1 MRATVLMGAVAFTVW
16 VTPVEAQPSAA
27 AGDGAT
33 ANPIS
38 RLVGAVR
45 DRMSTNT
52 TPATPAAQPARTTQK
67 RSRRVRRGKSVR
79 ARSGIRTRSGVRTR
93 VSSRSRMRARP
104 VPVEADVSDVPWPRS
119 VAMLRS
125 KVQRPSAAPSGVTIL
140 RTRVVRRP
148 IVQTIIIADH
158 LLALP
163 AVEILGEPVRLD
175 VPGLGEVEVPEDRYG
190 ALFQLLSS
198 QEPDKQQQALHTL
211 RELRD
216 TANALRAWAARS
228 RGTQPPGAPAPVLG
242 R

>member
-1 MRATVLMGAVAFTVW
+1 M
-16 VTPVEAQPSAA
+16 
-27 AGDGAT
+27 
-33 ANPIS
+33 
-38 RLVGAVR
+38 
-45 DRMSTNT
+45 
-52 TPATPAAQPARTTQK
+52 
-67 RSRRVRRGKSVR
+67 RVRR
-79 ARSGIRTRSGVRTR
+79 A
-93 VSSRSRMRARP
+93 P
-104 VPVEADVSDVPWPRS
+104 VQAPPVAIETSDVPWPRS

-125 KVQRPSAAPSGVTIL
+125 KVRPPSTTPAGVTVL

-175 VPGLGEVEVPEDRYG
+175 VPGLGEVEVPEDRYD
-190 ALFQLLSS
+190 ALFKLLSS
-198 QEPDKQQQALHTL
+198 QEPAKQQQALHIL

-228 RGTQPPGAPAPVLG
+228 RGATPPGAPAPVLG